1 MKLLNLKIFLT
12 ASILVLTVFSFA
24 QQTPNQRKDLE
35 QKRKE
40 LVAKIQDTKKVL
52 EETRSQKS
60 NSLKHLKAI
69 SSQIRTRENIINNV
83 LQQIAFITAQIN
95 FEQDTI
101 TKLKSDLF
109 ILKDEYA
116 KNILGAYKARN
127 VYDKMMFIFSSQSFN
142 QAIKRIQY
150 LNQYSD
156 YRRHQAELI
165 IKKQNEL
172 IEQLN
177 SLLAKKHEKLEL
189 INMKEDEKK
198 ELEGDK
204 KEEGE
209 LLTVLQ
215 KKEKELRKQLAENE
229 KAAKK
234 LNKAIEE
241 MIAHEIAEAR
251 RKEEEA
257 HRREEA
263 ARLAAIPRGTIA
275 PPAKKETPKPATAEK
290 EMYLT
295 PEALKI
301 SNDFEGN
308 KNNLPWPV
316 EKGYITELFGQHAHP
331 TLKGVMVNSN
341 GVDIATQSGASVRCV
356 FKGTVAAVFSVP
368 GMGKI
373 VLVSHGKYFTAYAKL
388 ASVNAGIEKGK
399 QLNMKDVIGTVM
411 TDEEQDVTE
420 VHFEVWNMDKKID
433 PQLWLKD

>member
-1 MKLLNLKIFLT
+1 MKLLNHKLLLIVSVFILT
-12 ASILVLTVFSFA
+12 IISFA
-24 QQTPNQRKDLE
+24 QQTPSQRKELE

-52 EETRSQKS
+52 EETRSKKS
-60 NSLKHLKAI
+60 NSLQHLKVI

-83 LQQIAFITAQIN
+83 MQQIAVITSQIN
-95 FEQDTI
+95 REQDTI
-101 TKLKSDLF
+101 VKLKTDLF
-109 ILKDEYA
+109 VLKDEYA

-142 QAIKRIQY
+142 QAIKRIHY

-172 IEQLN
+172 IIQLN
-177 SLLAKKHEKLEL
+177 LLLVKKKEKLEL

-209 LLTVLQ
+209 VLTVLQ

-241 MIAHEIAEAR
+241 MIAREIAEAR

-257 HRREEA
+257 RKREEA
-263 ARLAAIPRGTIA
+263 ARLAAAPKGTTNI
-275 PPAKKETPKPATAEK
+275 PAKKEPAKSSLNEK

-295 PEALKI
+295 PEAQKI

-316 EKGYITELFGQHAHP
+316 EKGYITEQFGQHPHP

-341 GVDIATQSGASVRCV
+341 GVDIATQPGANVRCV

-399 QLNMKDVIGTVM
+399 LLNMKDAIGKVM